1 MQQETH
7 KIFKKIKPDF
17 IEDDERLIKKIG
29 QCNYDK
35 YKHVFDD
42 EYTKL
47 KKDDEFSGMQYEQL
61 YKYNLLAT
69 KQLILY
75 CE

>member
-1 MQQETH
+1 LQQETH

-42 EYTKL
+42 EQAKL
-47 KKDDEFSGMQYEQL
+47 KTDDEY
-61 YKYNLLAT
+61 
-69 KQLILY
+69 
-75 CE
+75 